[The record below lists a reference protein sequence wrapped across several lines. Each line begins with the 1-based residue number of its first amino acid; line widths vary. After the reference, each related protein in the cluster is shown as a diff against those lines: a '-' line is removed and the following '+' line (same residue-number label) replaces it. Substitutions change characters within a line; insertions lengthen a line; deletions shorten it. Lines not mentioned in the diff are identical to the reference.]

1 MHECITF
8 VVLFF
13 YGYTQFTIV
22 YVYVCLQGQ
31 FQLYIVVYDVYRING
46 MPMGRFAIDRF
57 PINVTLDEIPSSLSR
72 QTYDGI
78 YGIAQLDL
86 SFEIE
91 SDDYMHFIPN
101 CTTAA
106 TPPGTTG
113 NVRQS
118 ASTPPNTEGT
128 PRGTDLVMVSD
139 SNVQLEGTI
148 TARTCY

>member
-1 MHECITF
+1 MYYF
-8 VVLFF
+8 RFFYF
-13 YGYTQFTIV
+13 YGYAQFTIV

-31 FQLYIVVYDVYRING
+31 FQLYIVVYDAYRINKIS
-46 MPMGRFAIDRF
+46 MGLFAVDRF
-57 PINVTLDEIPSSLSR
+57 PINVTLEGIPSYLSR

-91 SDDYMHFIPN
+91 SNDYFTPN
-101 CTTAA
+101 CTTAT

-113 NVRQS
+113 NVGQS
-118 ASTPPNTEGT
+118 ASTPPSTEGT